1 MIIQVA
7 GAVIVT
13 ACIVMAGFYFTE
25 IRRTKLIASNQE
37 KMQKA
42 EHDQR
47 TFENNAMRLYQ
58 HERQQRIAAETKV
71 GILEDQLKRAR
82 DQMAKVKIRK

>member
-7 GAVIVT
+7 GTVIVT
-13 ACIVMAGFYFTE
+13 ASIIMAGFYITE
-25 IRRTKLIASNQE
+25 VRRTKLIAANQE

-58 HERQQRIAAETKV
+58 HERQARVAAETKV
-71 GILEDQLKRAR
+71 GILQDQLKRAR
-82 DQMAKVKIRK
+82 EQMAKVNLHK